1 MQFGHLQEAGGMIAK
16 IDWIDLQLSD
26 FEKEDT
32 FSNYKIVFTGFY
44 SLSMTNI
51 THALHYARCTF

>member
-51 THALHYARCTF
+51 IHALHYARCKF